1 MSLQE
6 TKQNCVVCHAYLF
19 EDDEVVYCPIC
30 GAPHHRECYN
40 SIGHCAMEQYHGT
53 DKEYKK
59 PVIQQKNEDAVKKI
73 NQEDKGTKE
82 CIFCKKEIEK
92 DAKMCP
98 YCGRP
103 NVAGVHFAFDM
114 SGGVADNED
123 LGDGVTAAEVKPLVA
138 VNTQRYLPKFLK
150 FKNGSKTSWN
160 WMAFLFPQGWFFSRK
175 MYKVGLLV
183 TAIIL
188 AFQICLFPINSVLEQ
203 NVFNNYNEIRVFLTN
218 YFSECLANGNYLPLL
233 SATVAGL
240 GPVAVRVVSALYGDK
255 IYYSHTLA
263 RVKDKKH
270 TPLID
275 EDYYHKFG
283 GVNIIAFFLGVMALN
298 YLPGLIF
305 ALFQSF

>member
-19 EDDEVVYCPIC
+19 QEDDVVYCPVC
-30 GAPHHRECYN
+30 GAPHHRECYD
-40 SIGHCAMEQYHGT
+40 SLGHCALEHYHGT
-53 DKEYKK
+53 DREYKK
-59 PVIQQKNEDAVKKI
+59 PVIEQEKKENINE
-73 NQEDKGTKE
+73 NQAITKDTKH

-92 DAKMCP
+92 DAKVCP

-103 NVAGVHFAFDM
+103 NLVGVHVAFDL

-123 LGDGVTAAEVKPLVA
+123 LGDGITAAEIKPLVA
-138 VNTQRYLPKFLK
+138 VNTQRYLPKFLN
-150 FKNGSKTSWN
+150 FKNGAKFSWN
-160 WMAFLFPQGWFFSRK
+160 WLAFLFPQGWFFSRK
-175 MYKVGLLV
+175 MYKAGFLI

-203 NVFNNYNEIRVFLTN
+203 NVFNDYNEIRVFLTN
-218 YFSECLANGNYLPLL
+218 YFTQCLADGNYLPFL
-233 SATVAGL
+233 TVAIAGL
-240 GPVAVRVVSALYGDK
+240 GPIAVRIISALYGDK
-255 IYYSHTLA
+255 IYYKHILS

-283 GVNIIAFFLGVMALN
+283 GVNIIAFFLGVMALD
-298 YLPGLIF
+298 YLPSLIF
-305 ALFQSF
+305 AFLRSF